1 MRRKVGRIGT
11 TIGRQTRA
19 RRARGLPKPDN
30 GSGRPFRVAP
40 EPPPEGAAR
49 RAVVRPALALVKG
62 VWWCWGGQAG
72 RAGVS
77 PPRRLAWGLFG
88 WEGFLNKFVNPFLSA
103 GKLGWIRVC
112 WHLLGQKSGIG
123 GGFSGN
129 WGSFSGVIH
138 MGHIDIDVPFVYKRT
153 LAFKVLVS
161 PRNVPNHGPQRS

>member
-62 VWWCWGGQAG
+62 VGWCWGGQAG

-77 PPRRLAWGLFG
+77 PPRRQAWGLLLCAVGYPQVVSFV
-88 WEGFLNKFVNPFLSA
+88 FLEIFSLVIKNLFVNVFSFPEILA
-103 GKLGWIRVC
+103 GRAFQGRYPDIFVVRMAVFRGSLTFSWSKVAVFRVS
-112 WHLLGQKSGIG
+112 LT
-123 GGFSGN
+123 FS
-129 WGSFSGVIH
+129 W
-138 MGHIDIDVPFVYKRT
+138 FVLK
-153 LAFKVLVS
+153 K
-161 PRNVPNHGPQRS
+161 